1 MLCGPVLGEQ
11 VWSDPTRSDE
21 EPDPPGL
28 RMCILESLQ
37 RLGPISA
44 LAEDLDSVRR
54 CVTASDG
61 PWNAAPN
68 EKVLETETAF
78 LNKNRWAVAR
88 KTPLYCKFCFKLV
101 GSTLYRAKDLSLPA
115 HLILMAEETKE
126 QSCAEFALFVTL
138 KIIGVLVALYF
149 FLAGLSLMGGSFGAL
164 GGKGAGELFTITDNP
179 IAGLTVGFFGHSPGA
194 VILYQHKYSG
204 GFGGC

>member
-88 KTPLYCKFCFKLV
+88 KTPLYCKSRKL
-101 GSTLYRAKDLSLPA
+101 AKLA
-115 HLILMAEETKE
+115 G
-126 QSCAEFALFVTL
+126 VTL
-138 KIIGVLVALYF
+138 AIAR
-149 FLAGLSLMGGSFGAL
+149 FLSTRCKS
-164 GGKGAGELFTITDNP
+164 
-179 IAGLTVGFFGHSPGA
+179 
-194 VILYQHKYSG
+194 
-204 GFGGC
+204 